1 MPPTRPLVS
10 AIKSVLIRVQ
20 TIEQARPFYEGLL
33 GLRVVSEVG
42 GISDKTRRLWGLQER
57 QVRCLRLG
65 KPGDNFGLLDLIELG
80 EPTSAT
86 IRDPQRPWDY
96 GWFTLNLQTQHLDRA
111 IEVGRALGAQIIS
124 PPQSYVSGGRPVRE
138 VMLGLASGERLTLL
152 QVGQADAAAPL
163 FNEPVATMGA
173 VVPSLTGALGFYRDA
188 LGLSVATTLDQT
200 GEPYTTLL
208 GAPAGT
214 RLQMALLTAGGNGAG
229 KYELMQMTLPPGAPP
244 AMDVNWRADGSRLGF
259 WMISVMTLD
268 LDLLQAACRRASV
281 SVVRGPATIDR
292 PCFGRVRAM
301 IVRAPGGELLE
312 CLSPAAGPLPGR

>member
-1 MPPTRPLVS
+1 
-10 AIKSVLIRVQ
+10 VQ

-33 GLRVVSEVG
+33 GLRVVAEANS
-42 GISDKTRRLWGLQER
+42 ISDKTRRLWGLQER

-80 EPTSAT
+80 EQTSAT
-86 IRDPQRPWDY
+86 IRDPQRPGDY

-111 IEVGRALGAQIIS
+111 LEAARALGAQIIS
-124 PPQSYVSGGRPVRE
+124 PPQSYEAGGRLVRE
-138 VMLGLASGERLTLL
+138 VMLNLASGERITLL

-163 FNEPVATMGA
+163 FAAPLATMGV
-173 VVPSLTGALGFYRDA
+173 VVPSLPSSLSFYRDA
-188 LGLSVATTLDQT
+188 LGLSVAMMLDQT

-229 KYELMQMTLPPGAPP
+229 KYELLQMTLPAGAT
-244 AMDVNWRADGSRLGF
+244 AATDVNWRADGSRLGF
-259 WMISVMTLD
+259 WMISVMTPD
-268 LDLLQAACRRASV
+268 LDLLQAACRRAGV

-292 PCFGRVRAM
+292 LCFGRVRAM

-312 CLSPAAGPLPGR
+312 CLSPATGPLPGR